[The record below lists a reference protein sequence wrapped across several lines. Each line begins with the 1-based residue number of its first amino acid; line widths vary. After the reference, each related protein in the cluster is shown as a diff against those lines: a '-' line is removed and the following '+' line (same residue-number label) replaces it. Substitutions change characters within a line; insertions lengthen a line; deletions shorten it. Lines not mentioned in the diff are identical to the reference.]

1 MYAINKLFKFVRNK
15 KYFSRIYTHSQ
26 CKVKPPWKVIFY
38 GTDEFSVESLK
49 VLCKEYRHGS
59 LLSNLEVVTSPKA
72 KKNPIEVYSQQEKL
86 LVHKYPVDEIK
97 CGNFDIGIVVSF
109 GHLIPAN
116 IIKSFNLGMLNV
128 HASLLPRWR
137 GAAPVIYAMANGD
150 QETGITIMK
159 IKPNKFDIGEI
170 VRQVRVKILPD
181 DRLPDLLNRLA
192 QAGAFALVSTLR
204 EMPSCLNCAKPQSNE
219 GVTYAPKIDQKMAVV
234 LWDSL
239 SARSVINLD
248 RALTGVYPL
257 MTTFCDTQIKLYNIS
272 QSQQLPLINF
282 VRPGLIRY
290 CKQSKSLEIQCSDG
304 NWIMVTHVGVPGRR
318 MMSAADFNNG
328 FLSKVSENFRI
339 CR

>member
-116 IIKSFNLGMLNV
+116 IIKSFNL
-128 HASLLPRWR
+128 
-137 GAAPVIYAMANGD
+137 
-150 QETGITIMK
+150 
-159 IKPNKFDIGEI
+159 
-170 VRQVRVKILPD
+170 
-181 DRLPDLLNRLA
+181 
-192 QAGAFALVSTLR
+192 
-204 EMPSCLNCAKPQSNE
+204 
-219 GVTYAPKIDQKMAVV
+219 
-234 LWDSL
+234 
-239 SARSVINLD
+239 
-248 RALTGVYPL
+248 
-257 MTTFCDTQIKLYNIS
+257 
-272 QSQQLPLINF
+272 
-282 VRPGLIRY
+282 
-290 CKQSKSLEIQCSDG
+290 
-304 NWIMVTHVGVPGRR
+304 
-318 MMSAADFNNG
+318 
-328 FLSKVSENFRI
+328 
-339 CR
+339 